1 MADRRVS
8 AGLLMYRL
16 RDGRL
21 EVLLVHP
28 GGPWWRGKD
37 LGAWSIPKGKIEK
50 DENPLDAACREFKE
64 ETGLT
69 PTGPFHELGTVRQ
82 KSGKRVHAWAFEG
95 DADPAGFKSNT
106 FEEEWPPRSG
116 RMQTF
121 HEIDA
126 AEFFD
131 IPTARAKI
139 NPGQVPL
146 LDELEELQNTR

>member
-16 RDGRL
+16 REGEL

-50 DENPLDAACREFKE
+50 GEAPLDAACREFKE
-64 ETGLT
+64 ETGLA

-82 KSGKRVHAWAFEG
+82 KSGKRVHAWAFAG
-95 DADPAGFKSNT
+95 DADPTGLKSNT

-131 IPTARAKI
+131 IPAARKKI

-146 LDELEELQNTR
+146 LDELERLRNG